1 MLCDLKALSLSGRGS
16 GRLCMLDRRLFPPRD
31 WRPLMEYRPA
41 VEGRPPVDGLPIRDF
56 RPMLLRLARLSRFA
70 EVEPP
75 ETAEEAMLARPPRD
89 SRLLPTLF
97 RPARALSSFR
107 LSRARGCRSAILF
120 LFSFF
125 WLACSLCFCERMRVR
140 VRVCVRVCSWW
151 SFKKKLEI
159 RERTERGVLL
169 LSEEFVV
176 CFWQDEKLNFWRT
189 SSAEIS

>member
-125 WLACSLCFCERMRVR
+125 GWLALFAFAS
-140 VRVCVRVCSWW
+140 VCVCVCVYVCVCVAGGRSKRNLR
-151 SFKKKLEI
+151 FG
-159 RERTERGVLL
+159 RERREG
-169 LSEEFVV
+169 
-176 CFWQDEKLNFWRT
+176 CCC
-189 SSAEIS
+189 